1 MRKNILTG
9 LLCLILVQAMSQ
21 TDNDHNITLTG
32 TVVDRTGQPLYGAT
46 VHLQHTTHEV
56 LTDRGGRFRFLT
68 GQKIPAIVEVSFV
81 GYETRVDT
89 FNSFDPIRI
98 QLQESA
104 NRLNDVVVVG
114 YGTQRRKD
122 LTSSISSV
130 KQADVAAIPVASF
143 DAQLQGKAPGLQINS
158 NTGTPGDGV
167 FVRIRGTT
175 SINADNNPLYIIDGV
190 FVNNTSLQSIN
201 TGGRET
207 SPLADLNPADIEN
220 VEVLKDASATAI
232 YGSRGANGVII
243 ITTKR
248 GRFNSP
254 PKLSLDVS
262 TGTNWAPKLWSL
274 TTGPQHAMLEN
285 EFYENSYADAVAAGN
300 AAGEAKYQTPPF
312 TGSVW
317 NPTASTKRGTP
328 DIQKTYDRLDQLFR
342 HGNLQNYNLS
352 LSGGNKETQ
361 YYFGA
366 GFTHQDADIR
376 PLYFERG
383 SFKFNL
389 DQKVTDWLQVGTSN
403 NFSRTYRKQGRAGDG
418 PDGGLL
424 QSALHTPT
432 YLPPF
437 DSTGK
442 PLNYAGFD
450 NLSILIEYYDVHT
463 ISLRYIGNFYAEAQ
477 LLPGLKFRTS
487 WSLDYNNYNESQYW
501 NNLTQDG
508 APPTNGLAT
517 SSLTQNTTWIDEQT
531 LSYNTRLGGKN
542 SIGLV
547 IGNTLQS
554 NLITNTSAQG
564 TGFPNNSYTDISSAA
579 TRTASQSWTKG
590 NLASFF
596 GRFDYNYAG
605 KYFLEASFRADG
617 SSKFGEDNKWGY
629 FPSIGGSWR
638 LKNESFLRNVKT
650 ISDLKLRAS
659 YGITGNQNGISNF
672 AALGLWS
679 GSSGYPDNASGDQ
692 PGTSPQQLANKD
704 LKWERT
710 AQANIGLDLGL
721 FQDRI
726 TLNANVYNKRTT
738 NVLLALPIPGV
749 TGFTSYNSNAGIISN
764 KGYEIGLS
772 TVNLKTHGLTWTS
785 NFSISGNVNKVVYL
799 PSPIY
804 EYSRD
809 WVVMQQGSPMYSF
822 WLYKQLYV
830 DPKTG
835 ASVFQGETNG
845 TLPTSA
851 RQILGNA
858 MPKFF
863 GGFNNNFSYA
873 GFDLGILFSYQYGN
887 KVMNLNRFFG
897 EGGGTRDANRV
908 MFADQLNRWTH
919 QGQVT
924 DVPRETAYG
933 LSYTTDQNSR
943 FMEDGSFIR
952 LKDLTVG
959 YTLPASL
966 TGKWKVGAIR
976 LYFVGT
982 NLWLHTK
989 YTGPDPEANTTATQT
1004 IQGLDL
1010 GTPPQPRAVQF
1021 GINATI

>member
-596 GRFDYNYAG
+596 GRFDYNYAS

-650 ISDLKLRAS
+650 VSDLKLRAS

-726 TLNANVYNKRTT
+726 TLNANIYNKRTT